1 MNTTWTIQ
9 SHSVLTLDYRAMN
22 VCWTDSCVH
31 SHVVSLCLHSQSPD
45 TTGLAS
51 HTAYMERTST
61 HNLTRT
67 QIWCVLECDAV
78 YSCRDRQDFKGTCPL
93 YNQDSLL
100 HWGWRQQIPP
110 KFWHLLPDH
119 ISRNTDLLLGFNLW
133 WSRCLSCVQHTH
145 TM

>member
-22 VCWTDSCVH
+22 VYWTDSCVH

-78 YSCRDRQDFKGTCPL
+78 YSCRDQQDFEGTCPSIIRIVCYTEGGGSRFL
-93 YNQDSLL
+93 QNFGTCYQTTFQ
-100 HWGWRQQIPP
+100 GTQI
-110 KFWHLLPDH
+110 
-119 ISRNTDLLLGFNLW
+119 
-133 WSRCLSCVQHTH
+133 CC
-145 TM
+145 